1 MLITA
6 VKRRKGSCSFPDRK
20 NENLRL
26 FCTKPH
32 VFWFVSF
39 PDVSKIRLTE
49 APCLGCFHH
58 ISSDGPE
65 VSEILKQAIQ
75 KFNKHSDEPA
85 LFKLV
90 EIKEAKRQ
98 VCA

>member
-1 MLITA
+1 M
-6 VKRRKGSCSFPDRK
+6 
-20 NENLRL
+20 
-26 FCTKPH
+26 
-32 VFWFVSF
+32 
-39 PDVSKIRLTE
+39 RLTE

-58 ISSDGPE
+58 ISNDGSE
-65 VSEILKQAIQ
+65 VSEILKRAIQ
-75 KFNKHSDEPA
+75 KFNKHSDELA

>member
-1 MLITA
+1 MP
-6 VKRRKGSCSFPDRK
+6 VKSRKGSCSLLDRK

-26 FCTKPH
+26 FCMNPYG
-32 VFWFVSF
+32 FCFVSF
-39 PDVSKIRLTE
+39 PDVSKIKVTE
-49 APCLGCFHH
+49 VPCLGCFHN
-58 ISSDGPE
+58 ISSDTSE
-65 VSEILKQAIQ
+65 VSEIVKKAIE
-75 KFNKHSDEPA
+75 KFNKHSDEFA